1 MRIQKQTH
9 IKLADLHMAKMT
21 PGQWGIRDTGSIEY
35 PYGKQ
40 GSLASTSHD
49 IQKLF
54 LDGL

>member
-35 PYGKQ
+35 PYGKRI
-40 GSLASTSHD
+40 SF
-49 IQKLF
+49 F
-54 LDGL
+54 LVAE